1 VLSTR
6 HVIEFVAEVTV
17 PAVGEEVDENGEQ
30 REIGENRQ
38 VAKEELA

>member
-17 PAVGEEVDENGEQ
+17 PAVGEEMNEDGEQ
-30 REIGENRQ
+30 REIEENCQ